1 MKKLLITLLVAAV
14 LPAIH
19 TERISAQ
26 TVRTVA
32 LADKTY
38 TVQGIRF
45 AMKPIAAVQGAVLG
59 DNNMEDNQEHS
70 VSLSAYYIGETEV
83 TQERQV

>member
-1 MKKLLITLLVAAV
+1 MKKLLITLLLAAG

-26 TVRTVA
+26 TVCTVA

-38 TVQGIRF
+38 TVKGIRF
-45 AMKPIAAVQGAVLG
+45 AMKPIAAV
-59 DNNMEDNQEHS
+59 
-70 VSLSAYYIGETEV
+70 
-83 TQERQV
+83 

>member
-1 MKKLLITLLVAAV
+1 MKKLLITLLLAAG

-26 TVRTVA
+26 TVCTVA

-45 AMKPIAAVQGAVLG
+45 AMKPVAAVQGAVLG
-59 DNNMEDNQEHS
+59 DNSMEDNQEHS
-70 VSLSAYYIGETEV
+70 VNLSAYYIGETEV
-83 TQERQV
+83 T

>member
-1 MKKLLITLLVAAV
+1 MKKLLITLLLAAG

-26 TVRTVA
+26 TVCTVA

-38 TVQGIRF
+38 TVIVVIF
-45 AMKPIAAVQGAVLG
+45 TM
-59 DNNMEDNQEHS
+59 
-70 VSLSAYYIGETEV
+70 
-83 TQERQV
+83 

>member
-1 MKKLLITLLVAAV
+1 MKKLLITLLLAAG

-26 TVRTVA
+26 TVCTVA

>member
-1 MKKLLITLLVAAV
+1 MKKLLITLLLAAG

-26 TVRTVA
+26 TVCTVA
-32 LADKTY
+32 LADKPY
-38 TVQGIRF
+38 TVKGIRF
-45 AMKPIAAVQGAVLG
+45 AMKGITAVLG
-59 DNNMEDNQEHS
+59 DNSMEDNQEHS

>member
-1 MKKLLITLLVAAV
+1 MKKLLITLLLAAG

-26 TVRTVA
+26 TVCTVA
-32 LADKTY
+32 LADKPY

-45 AMKPIAAVQGAVLG
+45 AMKPVAAVQGAVLG

>member
-1 MKKLLITLLVAAV
+1 MKKLLITLLLAAG

-26 TVRTVA
+26 TVCTVA

-38 TVQGIRF
+38 TVKGIRF
-45 AMKPIAAVQGAVLG
+45 AMKGITAVLG

>member
-1 MKKLLITLLVAAV
+1 MKKLLITLLLAAG

-26 TVRTVA
+26 TVCTVA

-45 AMKPIAAVQGAVLG
+45 AMKPVAAVQGAVLG
-59 DNNMEDNQEHS
+59 DNSMEDNQEHS